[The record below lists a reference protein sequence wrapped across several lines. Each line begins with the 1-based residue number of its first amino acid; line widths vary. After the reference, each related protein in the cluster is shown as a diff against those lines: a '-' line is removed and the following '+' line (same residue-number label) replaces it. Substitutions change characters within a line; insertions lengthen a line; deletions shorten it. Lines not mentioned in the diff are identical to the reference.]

1 MMSATLASQ
10 ALETHRPHLY
20 DLAEGFGSVYG
31 RYVRNDL
38 SRRLIARYG
47 IQTVLEAPCNAEAY
61 FVSPG
66 TQSVVF
72 AQEGCA
78 VTLLHPDAEVIHKTR
93 EFWAALGWPEV
104 PVMQHTD

>member
-1 MMSATLASQ
+1 MSTAVASQ
-10 ALETHRPHLY
+10 VVELTRPRLY

-38 SRRLIARYG
+38 SRRLIAQYG
-47 IQTVLEAPCNAEAY
+47 LRTVLEAPCNAEAY

-78 VTLLHPDAEVIHKTR
+78 VSLLHPDAEVIRKTR
-93 EFWAALGWPEV
+93 DFWAALGWPQV
-104 PVMQHTD
+104 PVIQH